1 MNDLAN
7 GQPSLDDAVR
17 QEMVWPLRYISLA
30 GLCWS
35 GQSRPTKPP
44 LLMIHGW
51 LDNALSFARLAPQV
65 CDDRKVFALDL
76 AGHGQSGHRPPGQGY
91 PVMDYVADLAELV
104 ENQIAA
110 TEGVESVDLLGHSLG
125 GIVAV
130 LYAAAYP
137 ERVRKLIM
145 IDSLGPVT
153 REPSDVIKQMRRAI
167 DKRLSGSGKP
177 TTYPSIEAA
186 AKARE
191 GGMIPLSHEAAM
203 MLIPRNL
210 SEVSDGFVWSTDP
223 ALRHPTMMMMDE
235 AQVQGCLE
243 TVRTPTRF
251 LRAEKGLLAARPELN
266 ARTKAIKGLDLVTVP
281 GGHHCHLEGDIQS
294 VVSAVKEFFADDE

>member
-1 MNDLAN
+1 MSDLVD

-17 QEMVWPLRYISLA
+17 QEMVWPLRHISLA

-35 GQSRPTKPP
+35 GHSKPNLPP
-44 LLMIHGW
+44 LLMVHGW
-51 LDNALSFARLAPQV
+51 LDNALSFARLAPQI
-65 CDDRKVFALDL
+65 CENRKVYALDL

-91 PVMDYVADLAELV
+91 PVMDYVADLAELIDTH
-104 ENQIAA
+104 IASN
-110 TEGVESVDLLGHSLG
+110 EGVEKVDLLGHSLG

-153 REPSDVIKQMRRAI
+153 REPPDVIKQMRRAI
-167 DKRLSGSGKP
+167 DKRLAGSGKAAV
-177 TTYPSIEAA
+177 YPSIEAA

-191 GGMIPLSHEAAM
+191 GGMIPLSHDAAM
-203 MLIPRNL
+203 TLIPRNL
-210 SEVSDGFVWSTDP
+210 IEVPEGYTWSTDP
-223 ALRHPTMMMMDE
+223 VLRHPTMMMMDE
-235 AQVQGCLE
+235 AQVLGCLE

-266 ARTKAIKGLDLVTVP
+266 ARTGAIKGLDLISVP
-281 GGHHCHLEGDIQS
+281 GGHHCHLEGDIQP
-294 VVSAVKEFFADDE
+294 VALAVKEFFADDE